1 MSEKPAKAIEHAGR
15 KMELSIT
22 TTASPQQVYDAWA
35 DPEKIAHW
43 FTDKAEGKAEVGATM
58 TWIFDKF
65 NYRIPYEVIAAEPG
79 KRFAIRWTPPPG
91 RPPGV
96 LEVTIEAR
104 GGSTIVRLVNSGFL
118 EGAEWQNEFD
128 GVDSG
133 WQMALAVLKHY
144 LENYFGKQRSSFLAM
159 RPAVYVNEE
168 LLPFQRTAD
177 GLARWL
183 TTTGSIGAVGDSVA
197 LALRGGGT
205 VNGKVL
211 ALTKSETEFSW
222 TEERAIL
229 GLKAFPMGPQK
240 MIGVHG
246 CGWGMSPER
255 AKQLE
260 QQMERA
266 LESLAQALGAST

>member
-1 MSEKPAKAIEHAGR
+1 MSEKPSKAIEHAGR
-15 KMELSIT
+15 KMELSIS
-22 TTASPQQVYDAWA
+22 TTASPQQVYEAWA

-104 GGSTIVRLVNSGFL
+104 GGSTVVRLVNSGFL

-133 WQMALAVLKHY
+133 WQMALGILKHY
-144 LENYFGKQRSSFLAM
+144 LENYYGQPRASFLAM
-159 RPAVYVNEE
+159 RPAVYTNEQ
-168 LLPFQRTAD
+168 LLPLQRSGD
-177 GLARWL
+177 GLAKWL
-183 TTTGSIGAVGDSVA
+183 TTAGVIGGVGEPVK
-197 LALRGGGT
+197 LALRGAGT

-222 TEERAIL
+222 LEERAIL
-229 GLKAFPMGPQK
+229 GLKAFNMGPQK
-240 MIGVHG
+240 MIAVH
-246 CGWGMSPER
+246 CCAWGMTPVR
-255 AKQLE
+255 AKELE

-266 LESLAQALGAST
+266 LESLAQALGASA

>member
-1 MSEKPAKAIEHAGR
+1 MSEKPTKAIEHAGR

-22 TTASPQQVYDAWA
+22 TTASPQQVYEAWA

-58 TWIFDKF
+58 TWIFDKS

-96 LEVTIEAR
+96 LEVTIEAT

-118 EGAEWQNEFD
+118 KGAEWQNEFD

-133 WQMALAVLKHY
+133 WQMALAILKHY
-144 LENYFGKQRSSFLAM
+144 LENYFGRPRSSFLAM
-159 RPAVYVNEE
+159 RPAAYSKEQ

-177 GLARWL
+177 GLSKWL
-183 TTTGSIGAVGDSVA
+183 TTTGSVGAVGDSIA
-197 LALRGGGT
+197 LALRSGGT
-205 VNGKVL
+205 INGKVL

-229 GLKAFPMGPQK
+229 GLKSFHMGPQK
-240 MIGVHG
+240 MIAVHG
-246 CGWGMSPER
+246 CGWGMTPAR
-255 AKQLE
+255 AKELE

-266 LESLAQALGAST
+266 LESLAQVLETAS